1 MQRQK
6 VNLIL
11 NSDENNLASVPPE
24 DDFYLC
30 GSTVT
35 VQRWRGG
42 KGIGPVRKPGGKG
55 GHAR

>member
-1 MQRQK
+1 M
-6 VNLIL
+6 
-11 NSDENNLASVPPE
+11 PPE

-42 KGIGPVRKPGGKG
+42 KGIGPVRKPGGGEEGMRDELFSNG
-55 GHAR
+55 GANEINI